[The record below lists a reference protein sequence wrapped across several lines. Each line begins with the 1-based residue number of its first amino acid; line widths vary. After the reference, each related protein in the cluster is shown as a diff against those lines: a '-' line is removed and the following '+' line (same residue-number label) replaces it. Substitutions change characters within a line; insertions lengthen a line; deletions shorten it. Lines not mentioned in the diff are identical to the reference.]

1 MALILW
7 GLPHG
12 LAVSAAP
19 LVGDCELRAKGVMGW
34 GGSGIGAISARRWFC
49 SQRTGRGE
57 ERAGMAYEAMMCVHA
72 GPASDVSPPWKS
84 AGVGF
89 SPSSP
94 CGWRLGAGP
103 TMAQV
108 SS

>member
-1 MALILW
+1 M
-7 GLPHG
+7 
-12 LAVSAAP
+12 
-19 LVGDCELRAKGVMGW
+19 R
-34 GGSGIGAISARRWFC
+34 GSRIGAISGFWDARRWFC

-57 ERAGMAYEAMMCVHA
+57 ERAGMAYGAMMCVHA
-72 GPASDVSPPWKS
+72 GPASDVSPQWKS
-84 AGVGF
+84 AEVGF
-89 SPSSP
+89 SQSSP